1 MESMFM
7 RRQLAD
13 AAEALLARSEGLS
26 EDIDICEQFLEG
38 DEEAEQTVL
47 VLSRW
52 RCAMLEVAVA
62 ELDE

>member
-1 MESMFM
+1 MESMFT
-7 RRQLAD
+7 RQQLAE

-38 DEEAEQTVL
+38 DKEAEQRVL